1 MADDP
6 VAALSALYQV
16 EHRLAEIRKEMARLR
31 QTLDGDP
38 TIGDGRPRLAVA
50 QARRDQLQGLLRD
63 AEVQERTER
72 ARARTHEQQ
81 LYSGTIHNPRELSQL
96 AGELEQLKGRLA
108 LEEVAEMELL
118 GELDEAEAELRAAG
132 DEAALAR
139 RELDE
144 QQATERDTLAEV
156 ADHRSRIAP
165 ARLYLYDRVVAHRP
179 SPPIAEV
186 RGGTCTGCRLPLSTS
201 QVRAL
206 RLATE
211 PITCETCG
219 RIQRLV

>member
-6 VAALSALYQV
+6 VAALAALYQV
-16 EHRLAEIRKEMARLR
+16 EHRLGEIRKEMARLHR
-31 QTLDGDP
+31 TLDGDP
-38 TIGDGRPRLAVA
+38 TIGDRRPRLAIA
-50 QARRDQLQGLLRD
+50 QARRDQLQGRLRD

-118 GELDEAEAELRAAG
+118 GELDEAEADLRAAS
-132 DEAALAR
+132 DEAAVAR

-144 QQATERDTLAEV
+144 LQATEQDTLAEV
-156 ADHRSRIAP
+156 TDHRSRIAP
-165 ARLYLYDRVVAHRP
+165 ARLHLYDRVVAHRP
-179 SPPIAEV
+179 LPPIVEV

-206 RLATE
+206 RMATE

-219 RIQRLV
+219 RIQRLA

>member
-6 VAALSALYQV
+6 VAALAELYQV
-16 EHRLAEIRKEMARLR
+16 EQRLAEIRQDTARLH

-38 TIGDGRPRLAVA
+38 AIGDGRARLVVA
-50 QARRDQLQGLLRD
+50 ETRRADLQRRLRD
-63 AEVQERTER
+63 AEAQERTER

-108 LEEVAEMELL
+108 LEEVTEMELL
-118 GELDEAEAELRAAG
+118 AELDEADAELRAAT
-132 DEAALAR
+132 DEAREARLALPDLENAERRALA
-139 RELDE
+139 EIAE
-144 QQATERDTLAEV
+144 QRGHIPA
-156 ADHRSRIAP
+156 SR
-165 ARLYLYDRVVAHRP
+165 LHLYDRVEAHRP
-179 SPPIAEV
+179 PPPIVEV

-206 RLATE
+206 RMATE

-219 RIQRLV
+219 RIQRLA

>member
-1 MADDP
+1 MPDDP
-6 VAALSALYQV
+6 VAALADLFQAEQRLSAIGKDL
-16 EHRLAEIRKEMARLR
+16 ARLR
-31 QTLDGDP
+31 RTLEGDP
-38 TIGDGRPRLAVA
+38 ASGDGRPRLVVA
-50 QARRDQLQGLLRD
+50 QARRDQLQRRLRD

-118 GELDEAEAELRAAG
+118 GELDEAEVELRGATV
-132 DEAALAR
+132 EAEEVTRQIAEREALERDALAQVT
-139 RELDE
+139 D
-144 QQATERDTLAEV
+144 Q
-156 ADHRSRIAP
+156 RSRIAP
-165 ARLYLYDRVVAHRP
+165 ARLHLYDRVVAHRP
-179 SPPIAEV
+179 PPPIVDV

-219 RIQRLV
+219 RIQRLA

>member
-6 VAALSALYQV
+6 VAALADLYQV
-16 EHRLAEIRKEMARLR
+16 ERRLTEIRQEMTRLR
-31 QTLDGDP
+31 KTLDGNP
-38 TIGDGRPRLAVA
+38 EVGDGRSRLAVA
-50 QARRDQLQGLLRD
+50 QAQRDQLQRRLRD

-108 LEEVAEMELL
+108 VEEVAEMELL
-118 GELDEAEAELRAAG
+118 AELDDADTELHEATE
-132 DEAALAR
+132 EAAAARQALAE
-139 RELDE
+139 RESA
-144 QQATERDTLAEV
+144 QKATLAEI
-156 ADHRSRIAP
+156 DERRGPIPP
-165 ARLYLYDRVVAHRP
+165 ARLHLYDRVLAHRP
-179 SPPIAEV
+179 PPPV
-186 RGGTCTGCRLPLSTS
+186 VDVLGGTCTGCRLPLSTS
-201 QVRAL
+201 QLRAL

-219 RIQRLV
+219 RIQRMA

>member
-6 VAALSALYQV
+6 VAALADLYQV
-16 EHRLAEIRKEMARLR
+16 ERRLAEVRKEMTRLR
-31 QTLDGDP
+31 QTLDGD
-38 TIGDGRPRLAVA
+38 TTTGDGRPRLAVA
-50 QARRDQLQGLLRD
+50 RARRDQLQGRLRD

-132 DEAALAR
+132 DEATLAR
-139 RELDE
+139 RELDAQE
-144 QQATERDTLAEV
+144 AAERDTLAEV

-165 ARLYLYDRVVAHRP
+165 ARLHLYDRVVTHRP
-179 SPPIAEV
+179 PPPVVEV

-206 RLATE
+206 RMATE

-219 RIQRLV
+219 RIQRLA

>member
-6 VAALSALYQV
+6 VAALADLYEV
-16 EHRLAEIRKEMARLR
+16 ERRLGAIRKEMARLR
-31 QTLDGDP
+31 RLIDGDP
-38 TIGDGRPRLAVA
+38 AIGDGRSRLVAA
-50 QARRDQLQGLLRD
+50 QARRDQLQRRLRD

-118 GELDEAEAELRAAG
+118 GELDEAEAELGAATEEAAG
-132 DEAALAR
+132 ARQALA
-139 RELDE
+139 E
-144 QQATERDTLAEV
+144 QDAAEKNTV
-156 ADHRSRIAP
+156 AQVNDQRSRLPA
-165 ARLYLYDRVVAHRP
+165 ARLHLYDRVVAHRP
-179 SPPIAEV
+179 PPPIVEV

-201 QVRAL
+201 QLRAL
-206 RLATE
+206 RMATE

-219 RIQRLV
+219 RIQRLA